1 VRGLRVDGRER
12 QGAVMAGSMRVNRA
26 VLVIQVVDGVE
37 VGARRLDAGAEVVI
51 WRRWERRGTPFCRGE
66 GRRSVEF
73 VAPVQS
79 VEAAVS

>member
-1 VRGLRVDGRER
+1 
-12 QGAVMAGSMRVNRA
+12 MAGSMRVNRA

-66 GRRSVEF
+66 VCEGRRSVEF